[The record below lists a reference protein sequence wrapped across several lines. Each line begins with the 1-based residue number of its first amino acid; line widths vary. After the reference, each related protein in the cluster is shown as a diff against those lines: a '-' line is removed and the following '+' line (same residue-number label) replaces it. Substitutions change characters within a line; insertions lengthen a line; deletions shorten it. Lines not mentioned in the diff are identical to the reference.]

1 MAIAANKS
9 DMYEYEEVPE
19 EEGMALAKKI
29 NAIFQST
36 SAKEKDGSIDQL
48 FMNLG
53 IKFLHPNMEN
63 TTNLTKEEMRNRGQ
77 TLNNKQ
83 GEKNKK
89 GCC

>member
-9 DMYEYEEVPE
+9 DMYEFEEVPE

-36 SAKEKDGSIDQL
+36 SAKEKNGSIDQL
-48 FMNLG
+48 FTNLG
-53 IKFLHPNMEN
+53 MKFLHPNMEN
-63 TTNLTKEEMRNRGQ
+63 NTNLTKEKLKNKGQ
-77 TLNNKQ
+77 KLNNQK
-83 GEKNKK
+83 GGKNKK